1 MRNRENDEASWWLQL
16 NDEYVPVKNRQRKNF
31 QRKKIKPV
39 EARAE
44 LAEQLYQ
51 EEAEYNFT
59 YHASRHEQQWISL
72 ALRTFYEDSLISDVL
87 SMVKA
92 GKEANVYCCRAHPNI
107 GLGLLAAKI
116 YRPSLLRNLKNDAI
130 YKEGRPLFSDE
141 GKAIRGGREHR
152 AVAKKTRKGKEITIT
167 SWIEHEYLTMQVLH
181 KAGADVP
188 RPVAQSGNAIL
199 MEFIGEEGSPAPVLS
214 DVRLPYDEA
223 RPMFK
228 RLVEDVGIFLAHDR
242 IHADLSAYN
251 ILYWEGKGTLIDFP
265 QVVDPIFNPNG
276 ARMLL
281 RDVTRLCQY
290 FYGYGIKA
298 DPQKLTNDL
307 WGAYLRG
314 DFRTAY

>member
-1 MRNRENDEASWWLQL
+1 MRDRKDDVNSWWLQL
-16 NDEYVPVKNRQRKNF
+16 DEEYEPGIERPKKSIHRN
-31 QRKKIKPV
+31 KIKPV
-39 EARAE
+39 QVRAE

-51 EEAEYNFT
+51 EEAEFNFT
-59 YHASRHEQQWISL
+59 YRASRHEQQWISQ

-92 GKEANVYCCRAHPNI
+92 GKEANVYCCRAHPNV
-107 GLGLLAAKI
+107 GMGLLAAKI
-116 YRPSLLRNLKNDAI
+116 YRPSLLRNLKNDAV

-141 GKAIRGGREHR
+141 GKEMRGGREQR

-167 SWIEHEYLTMQVLH
+167 SWIEHEYQTLQILH

-188 RPVAQSGNAIL
+188 RPVTQSGNAIL
-199 MEFIGEEGSPAPVLS
+199 MEYIGEEGAPAPVLS
-214 DVRLPYDEA
+214 DVRLPWDEA

-228 RLVEDVGIFLAHDR
+228 RLLEDVRILLANDR

-276 ARMLL
+276 RGMLV

-290 FYGYGIKA
+290 FSHYGIHVNPYSLA
-298 DPQKLTNDL
+298 NDL
-307 WGAYLRG
+307 WSAYLRG
-314 DFRTAY
+314 EFRR